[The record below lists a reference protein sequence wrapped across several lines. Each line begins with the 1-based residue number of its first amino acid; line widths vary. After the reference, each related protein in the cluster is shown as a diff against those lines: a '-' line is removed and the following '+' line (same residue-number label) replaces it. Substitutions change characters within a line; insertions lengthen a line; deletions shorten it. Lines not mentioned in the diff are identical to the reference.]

1 MKKDRSQCPIF
12 WLLSAQAQAALMEA
26 HYDADGTYLNIPLG
40 LEATNDWDTSV
51 SENIEELDEIA
62 KIMREAPKHQ
72 RRVD

>member
-26 HYDADGTYLNIPLG
+26 HYNDDGTKLNIPLAQG
-40 LEATNDWDTSV
+40 TSSDWDTSV
-51 SENIEELDEIA
+51 SESLEDID
-62 KIMREAPKHQ
+62 KIMREAPRHQ